1 MGITKNKKRCCDLN
15 KERSSEK
22 FSKDIFKSNCI
33 FINILTVNIYIEIV
47 FSPF

>member
-1 MGITKNKKRCCDLN
+1 MGITKNKKCCYDLN
-15 KERSSEK
+15 NERRSEK
-22 FSKDIFKSNCI
+22 FSKDILKSNCI